1 MTTNRT
7 IRIFLWVGIAALSLA
22 PLAPAQSMTLT
33 SAGNYVADGVY
44 VSPYYATV
52 NGVPNTPIVCD
63 DFADESYLNASWSAS
78 STSFSSLSASNIPT
92 AWGAELGASAATLKL
107 YEEAAWLTLGVL
119 RQAAGS
125 PGQINYS
132 FAVWAVFDPIGV
144 ADWLGAYG
152 DTTTYNAVFGSGG
165 LLASLPGSLS
175 VGEFSN
181 VVIISPEVAGGT
193 CTAGSTPSKCPEQEF
208 IALVPEGGAALGYLF
223 LAGLC
228 CSGAILMRSR
238 WRMSNIGAA

>member
-1 MTTNRT
+1 MTMNRT
-7 IRIFLWVGIAALSLA
+7 IQTFLWVGIAALSLA
-22 PLAPAQSMTLT
+22 PWALAQSVTLT
-33 SAGNYVADGVY
+33 SAGNNVADGVY

-132 FAVWAVFDPIGV
+132 FAVWAVFDPSGV
-144 ADWLGAYG
+144 ASWLLAYG
-152 DTTTYNAVFGSGG
+152 DTTTYNAVFGPGG
-165 LLASLPGSLS
+165 LLAGLPTSFSLS
-175 VGEFSN
+175 EFSN
-181 VVIISPEVAGGT
+181 VLILTPEVAGGT
-193 CTAGSTPSKCPEQEF
+193 CTAGSCPEQEF
-208 IALVPEGGAALGYLF
+208 IEVVPEGGAALGYLF

-238 WRMSNIGAA
+238 RPLSNIGAA